1 MIDLTQTLFEAF
13 RDWIP
18 TRIGTEITVIR
29 KRPNAPAPKG
39 RYLVIDDGVGLEP
52 VGQASLGYRT
62 PTDWN
67 SRVTDWSGVIALW
80 EIGARSHALATLIA
94 DLERQDAREF
104 FDARGIS
111 VFRPGPITP
120 MPSLE
125 DSDWV
130 EQYRVEIPVG
140 LASGQTD
147 ESLTYIE
154 TVDLGSVTIQ
164 DSTVSN

>member
-1 MIDLTQTLFEAF
+1 MIDLTQPLFEAF

-18 TRIGTEITVIR
+18 TRLGTGVTVIR

-39 RYLVIDDGVGLEP
+39 HYLVIDDGVGLEP

-80 EIGARSHALATLIA
+80 EIGARSHLLATLLA
-94 DLERQDAREF
+94 DLELHSAREF
-104 FDARGIS
+104 FSGKGIS
-111 VFRPGPITP
+111 IFRPGPISP
-120 MPSLE
+120 IPSLE

-164 DSTVSN
+164 DGTVSN